1 MGEIDIHSVHG
12 LTHRLSELASVPLVS
27 SLWYISLPDH
37 IQALEPFPPHL
48 SISTSHTLMTIDI
61 KHPQQLGR
69 RGNINFL
76 ELPIFVFV
84 GIEVRNECVCE
95 FLVCQALLVGDAG

>member
-1 MGEIDIHSVHG
+1 MLKWVRLIFSVHG

-27 SLWYISLPDH
+27 SLWYVSLPDD

-48 SISTSHTLMTIDI
+48 AVPASHTLMTIDI
-61 KHPQQLGR
+61 KHPQELGR

-76 ELPIFVFV
+76 
-84 GIEVRNECVCE
+84 
-95 FLVCQALLVGDAG
+95 